1 MPVTVLVGGQWGDE
15 GKGKIVDA
23 LTSGYKAVVR
33 YQGGPNA
40 GHTVVRGSQRLVLH
54 QLPTGI
60 LHSSCLCY
68 IAPGVVLD
76 PWALRAEIAE
86 VQAAGFGTENLVIS
100 PACHVIMPWHRLID
114 ELSEVEAGDRA
125 IGTTRRGIGPCYVDK
140 YSRRGLR
147 FADFLDPARLELQ
160 IRRRCAELD
169 PRLDEAGITRL
180 DARLILEDSLALGRE
195 LRDYLGDTARALA
208 DLLAAGDSV
217 LMEGA
222 QGALLDVDWGTY
234 PFVTSSSPVA
244 GGACTGG
251 GVPPTA
257 VDRVIGIFK
266 CYATRVGN
274 GPFPS
279 AFPDADFEQSF
290 RLRAGEFGATTGRPR
305 RCGWFDMVAA
315 RQSARINGF
324 TDLAITKL
332 DILDSEPEIR
342 VCTGYRVGGTVFDH
356 FPEDSALLEGTV
368 EPIWTVWP
376 GWQGRVSDA
385 RTFEELPPQARDFL
399 CYLAD
404 SLGARLSWVSTGA
417 DHKSLLSLQ
426 AD

>member
-23 LTSGYKAVVR
+23 LSAGYKAVVR

-40 GHTVVRGSQRLVLH
+40 GHTVVRDGRRLVLH
-54 QLPTGI
+54 QLPTGV
-60 LHSSCLCY
+60 LHPDCLCY

-76 PWALRAEIAE
+76 PWALRTEIAE
-86 VQAAGFGTENLVIS
+86 VQAAGHGTENLVIS
-100 PACHVIMPWHRLID
+100 PACHVIMPWHRLLD
-114 ELSEVEAGDRA
+114 ELAEREAGSRA

-147 FADFLDPARLELQ
+147 FADFLDPTRLDEQVGL
-160 IRRRCAELD
+160 RCAELAGRLAAVGLPPLD
-169 PRLDEAGITRL
+169 PEQIR
-180 DARLILEDSLALGRE
+180 EDSRALGRE
-195 LRDYLGDTARALA
+195 LKEYVGDTAFALA
-208 DLLAAGDSV
+208 GMLAAGDSV

-234 PFVTSSSPVA
+234 PYVTSSNPVA

-251 GVPPTA
+251 GVPPTSI
-257 VDRVIGIFK
+257 DRVIGIFK
-266 CYATRVGN
+266 AYTTRVGN

-279 AFPDADFEQSF
+279 AFDDPVYEEAF
-290 RLRAGEFGATTGRPR
+290 RHRAGEFGATTGRPR

-332 DILDSEPEIR
+332 DILDGEPGIK
-342 VCTGYRVGGTVFDH
+342 VCVAYRLGDTVLDH
-356 FPEDSALLEGTV
+356 FPEDTTLLEGPI
-368 EPIWTVWP
+368 EPIWEVWP
-376 GWQGRVSDA
+376 GWEGQVADA
-385 RTFEELPPQARDFL
+385 KTYQDLPVQARRFL
-399 CYLAD
+399 EYLAD
-404 SLGARLSWVSTGA
+404 SLGARLSWVSTGP
-417 DHKSLLSLQ
+417 DRSRLLCL
-426 AD
+426 